1 MVQGC
6 GIAGITLQNTG
17 NNGFM
22 RILPQKSLTPV
33 FCLHR
38 IILGSFQP
46 NVAPVK
52 PHMED
57 IENDASNYDDQ
68 AE

>member
-1 MVQGC
+1 
-6 GIAGITLQNTG
+6 
-17 NNGFM
+17 M